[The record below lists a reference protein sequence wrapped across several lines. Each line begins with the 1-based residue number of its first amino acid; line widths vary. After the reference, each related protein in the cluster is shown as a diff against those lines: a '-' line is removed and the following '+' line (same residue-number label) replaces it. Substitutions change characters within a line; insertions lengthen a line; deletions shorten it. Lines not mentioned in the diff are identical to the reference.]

1 MQLTFHGH
9 ACVSLGLPGTTPD
22 ASPDVDAA
30 GTLVIDPG
38 TFSDTTTA
46 FAGARAVLITHDHPD
61 HVDVPAVV
69 EHLAAPDT
77 QVWATGPAAS
87 ALRDAGAPADRVH
100 EVTPGQVLDVAGA
113 RVTVGGGQH
122 ALIHAEVPRAV
133 NVTYLV
139 ELPGADGPGGVGGG
153 SVFHPGDSYDPP
165 AALPET
171 GLGVLLVPVSGP
183 WMRLSEAIDFAR
195 SVPASFVVPIHDGLL
210 SEIGHALVGRWL
222 DTARLGGDYK
232 YARLTPGE
240 SLKV

>member
-9 ACVSLGLPGTTPD
+9 ACVSLGLPGT
-22 ASPDVDAA
+22 A

-46 FAGARAVLITHDHPD
+46 LAGASAVMITHDHPD

-69 EHLAAPDT
+69 EHLAAAPDT

-87 ALRDAGAPADRVH
+87 ALREAGAPADRVH

-113 RVTVGGGQH
+113 RVTVGGGKH
-122 ALIHAEVPRAV
+122 ALIHPEVPRAV

-139 ELPGADGPGGVGGG
+139 EPAGADGPDGAAGVGGG

-165 AALPET
+165 AALPVE

-195 SVPASFVVPIHDGLL
+195 SVPAGFVVPIHDGLL

-232 YARLTPGE
+232 YARLTPGQ
-240 SLKV
+240 SLAA

>member
-1 MQLTFHGH
+1 MHLTFHGH

-22 ASPDVDAA
+22 AA

-38 TFSDTTTA
+38 TFSDTATA
-46 FAGARAVLITHDHPD
+46 LAGARTVLITHDHPD
-61 HVDVPAVV
+61 HVDVPALV
-69 EHLAAPDT
+69 EHLAASVDT

-87 ALRDAGAPADRVH
+87 ALREAGAPGDRVH

-113 RVTVGGGQH
+113 RVTVGGGEH
-122 ALIHAEVPRAV
+122 ALIHPEVPRAV

-139 ELPGADGPGGVGGG
+139 EPAGAGAGGVGGG

-165 AALPET
+165 AALPEA

-195 SVPASFVVPIHDGLL
+195 SVPAGFVVPIHDGLL

-222 DTARLGGDYK
+222 DTARLGGDYT
-232 YARLTPGE
+232 YARLAPGE
-240 SLKV
+240 SLAA